1 MGAKGQI
8 PLQRDCKRY
17 AAALEPVVV
26 SSASEGI
33 YVLHTFVYPLFV
45 MKLKTGS
52 PDESLFHRL
61 TSALP
66 VVEGEDEPRFNLIG
80 WREGDHLVV
89 TLIPRCKLRPQCYFE
104 EGDAQMLISP
114 GAVDMGG
121 LLITP
126 RREDFDRLTPQ
137 QATAILRE
145 VTLTEE
151 EVKGCVDR
159 I

>member
-1 MGAKGQI
+1 
-8 PLQRDCKRY
+8 
-17 AAALEPVVV
+17 
-26 SSASEGI
+26 
-33 YVLHTFVYPLFV
+33 

-104 EGDAQMLISP
+104 EGSAQMLISP